1 MSRGLL
7 VTGAAG
13 FIGTNFVYYWR
24 RRHPRDRLIAY
35 DALTYAGNREN
46 LRPLE
51 ESPGFGFVQ
60 GDIRDEATVA
70 RLLREEELD
79 TIVHLAAESHV
90 DRSIGGPDA
99 FIDTNVAGTH
109 GLLKAARAVWLDG
122 GLEHRFHHVS
132 TDEVYGSLAP
142 EAPGFH
148 EEQKYEPNSPY
159 SASKAASDH
168 LVRAYRRTYGLQ
180 ATTSNCSNN
189 YGPWHYPE
197 KLIPLCIANILR
209 GRPLPVYGDGMN
221 IRDWLFVED
230 HCRGMELVIGR
241 ALRRG
246 RDPRG
251 TLSRGAGG
259 TGPGLRRAD
268 PVRDR
273 PGRARPALRHRR
285 GQDRRRT
292 GLSAPLPLRGRYRGD
307 DRLVPATA
315 GLVAAA
321 AAGPGTRLARISRRL
336 ARSGESR
343 SVSLVQTPR
352 RPCWLPGQEA
362 FVQWARFGAARACQA
377 SPLTECCH
385 ARIAVYASIAEPSPY
400 FVACQARSVTE
411 CRKAQIAF
419 CTSMAVPDAHFGAHR
434 RAMRVSRSRESPP
447 NSGPARPCRT
457 GGAARPRG

>member
-230 HCRGMELVIGR
+230 HCRGMELVIERGR
-241 ALRRG
+241 AGETYHIGGNDEWANIDVVELLCERVDARFAGDETLAERYPEAPAARG
-246 RDPRG
+246 RD
-251 TLSRGAGG
+251 SAGLIRFV
-259 TGPGLRRAD
+259 TDRA
-268 PVRDR
+268 
-273 PGRARPALRHRR
+273 GH
-285 GQDRRRT
+285 DRRYAIDAGKIGAELGYRPHYRFEAGIEAT
-292 GLSAPLPLRGRYRGD
+292 IDWFLQRPDWWRPLLP
-307 DRLVPATA
+307 DREPA
-315 GLVAAA
+315 
-321 AAGPGTRLARISRRL
+321 
-336 ARSGESR
+336 
-343 SVSLVQTPR
+343 
-352 RPCWLPGQEA
+352 
-362 FVQWARFGAARACQA
+362 
-377 SPLTECCH
+377 
-385 ARIAVYASIAEPSPY
+385 
-400 FVACQARSVTE
+400 
-411 CRKAQIAF
+411 
-419 CTSMAVPDAHFGAHR
+419 
-434 RAMRVSRSRESPP
+434 
-447 NSGPARPCRT
+447 
-457 GGAARPRG
+457 